1 MYMSVIG
8 FDLLDTCTYTVSKY
22 QICNMA
28 IFKLIH
34 MYNIKAMFQN
44 SCHIFTLQ
52 ASGQDIEISEHF
64 NILTEKTPLYSFW
77 SQLHKIVI

>member
-1 MYMSVIG
+1 MYVRYMSVIG
-8 FDLLDTCTYTVSKY
+8 FDLLDTCTYTVTKY

-44 SCHIFTLQ
+44 SCHIFTFQ
-52 ASGQDIEISEHF
+52 ASGQDIEI
-64 NILTEKTPLYSFW
+64 K
-77 SQLHKIVI
+77 LHKIVI